1 VTAFTPR
8 AAAVS
13 SVLGD
18 DKDTLS
24 AAVIYTAVRLTDF
37 TVIENS
43 IVRGHQG
50 YSSAHLRLS
59 AGPRALAFQSPT
71 CICFSGSLLLS
82 SAERHLADFSG
93 ILRPARRIRRH
104 QDISSGTATCSL
116 GSRHRHRRRHLDRHD
131 HHHHHLSD
139 CYGG

>member
-1 VTAFTPR
+1 MTALAGALIQHIFVSASSRLTTLVLRATAAHRYSYGPGFYAIVVTAFTPR

-24 AAVIYTAVRLTDF
+24 AAVIYTAARLTDF

-71 CICFSGSLLLS
+71 RDCFLV
-82 SAERHLADFSG
+82 R
-93 ILRPARRIRRH
+93 
-104 QDISSGTATCSL
+104 C
-116 GSRHRHRRRHLDRHD
+116 
-131 HHHHHLSD
+131 
-139 CYGG
+139 C

>member
-1 VTAFTPR
+1 M
-8 AAAVS
+8 S

-24 AAVIYTAVRLTDF
+24 AAVIYTAARLTDF

-71 CICFSGSLLLS
+71 CICLSGLPSAASTSRAHDPTRRPPAAASAPQTSSLTSDIDLRLVPSSIVGAACRVVLWSRRASLS
-82 SAERHLADFSG
+82 SQSRQCPG
-93 ILRPARRIRRH
+93 W
-104 QDISSGTATCSL
+104 SL
-116 GSRHRHRRRHLDRHD
+116 
-131 HHHHHLSD
+131 
-139 CYGG
+139 Y